1 MLELKSVNSHQE
13 FQEAYSEHMHK
24 VCSLNLY
31 PI

>member
-13 FQEAYSEHMHK
+13 FQEAHSEYMHK
-24 VCSLNLY
+24 ACSLHLY